1 MARKWLLITG
11 EIIKMTR
18 PTTNEKLGQPRCAGR
33 VALVTGA
40 AGSGMGRS
48 IALTLARE
56 GANLIINYRTSADS
70 ADAVV
75 ESINSKGGQA
85 VAVQADLFTAD
96 GCQRLVDTALKH
108 FGQVDICVVGPGG
121 GWHPETIE
129 QLAAENALDD
139 LRNEV
144 APIHY
149 LMPLVL
155 PGMYAQKW
163 GRIIGLSQHPSK
175 VSPAYAYN
183 VGKQARTQALL
194 LATEQAWTKGVTI
207 NVIAPGPVS
216 GIQELKEAI
225 EQCDHG
231 PKWQDRENVSPQDV
245 AEGVVFLCSD
255 TGRYVTGCVLPYVF
269 SG

>member
-1 MARKWLLITG
+1 
-11 EIIKMTR
+11 MTR
-18 PTTNEKLGQPRCAGR
+18 PTTNEELGQPRCADR

-56 GANLIINYRTSADS
+56 GANLIINYLTSEAS
-70 ADAVV
+70 ANAVV

-85 VAVQADLFTAD
+85 LAVQADVFTAN
-96 GCQRLVDTALKH
+96 GCRRLVDTALER
-108 FGQVDICVVGPGG
+108 FGKVDICVIGPGG
-121 GWHPETIE
+121 GWHPETID
-129 QLAAENALDD
+129 QLAAESALDD
-139 LRNEV
+139 LRKEV

-155 PGMYAQKW
+155 PGMYAQNW
-163 GRIIGLSQHPSK
+163 GKIIGLSQHPRK
-175 VSPAYAYN
+175 ISPAYAYN
-183 VGKQARTQALL
+183 LGKEARTQALL
-194 LATEQAWTKGVTI
+194 LAAEQAWLKGVTV

-216 GIQELKEAI
+216 GIGALKDAI

-231 PKWQDRENVSPQDV
+231 LKWQDRKNISPQDV

-255 TGRYVTGCVLPYVF
+255 AGRYVTGCVLPYVF
-269 SG
+269 SGS